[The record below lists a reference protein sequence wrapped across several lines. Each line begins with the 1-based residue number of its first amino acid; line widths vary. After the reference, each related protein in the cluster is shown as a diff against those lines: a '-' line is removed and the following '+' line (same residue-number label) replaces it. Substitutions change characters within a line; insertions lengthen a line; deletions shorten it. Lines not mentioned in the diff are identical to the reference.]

1 MTNNIVK
8 RSVGQAPVIAGVFDN
23 VFRSRISRF
32 LDDDFWGFQGV
43 QGMAKIPVNLH
54 DTGKTFEMEVI
65 APGLK
70 KEDFN
75 INLNKDLLT
84 ISYEHKEEATEGGKE
99 DGKEKDWLRKE
110 YRHQSFSRSFSLDE
124 IVDAEKIEA
133 RYNDGV
139 LYVSLPKKEAA
150 QIVSKN
156 IQIK

>member
-8 RSVGQAPVIAGVFDN
+8 RSVGQAPVIAGVLDN

-43 QGMAKIPVNLH
+43 EGMAKVPVNLH
-54 DTGKTFEMEVI
+54 DTGKTYEMEVI

-84 ISYEHKEEATEGGKE
+84 ISYEHKEESSGGS
-99 DGKEKDWLRKE
+99 KEKEWLRKE
-110 YRHQSFSRSFSLDE
+110 FRHQAFSRSFSLDDT
-124 IVDAEKIEA
+124 IDAEKIEA

-139 LYVSLPKKEAA
+139 LYLSLPKKEAA